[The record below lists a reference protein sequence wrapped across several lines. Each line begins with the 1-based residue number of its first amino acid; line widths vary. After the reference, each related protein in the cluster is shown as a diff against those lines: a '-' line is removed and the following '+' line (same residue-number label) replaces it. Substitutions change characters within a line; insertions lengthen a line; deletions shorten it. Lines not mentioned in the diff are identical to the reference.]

1 MTIYLILFQ
10 ISEVALKQNPKQLGI
25 FPREVAHQK
34 YFSLW
39 PFHAQNNFTRK
50 KRNINVEEICL
61 KKVEILDQ

>member
-10 ISEVALKQNPKQLGI
+10 IYEVGLKQNPKQLGI
-25 FPREVAHQK
+25 FPREVTQK
-34 YFSLW
+34 YFSLR
-39 PFHAQNNFTRK
+39 PFHAQNNFTHK